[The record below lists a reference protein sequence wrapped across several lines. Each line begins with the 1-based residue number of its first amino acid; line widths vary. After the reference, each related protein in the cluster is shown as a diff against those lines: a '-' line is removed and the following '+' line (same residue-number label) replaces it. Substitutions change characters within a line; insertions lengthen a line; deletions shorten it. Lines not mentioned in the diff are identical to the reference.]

1 MTTAPN
7 TVRLRSVRWAMF
19 SKEHGFTL
27 IECVITLML
36 LGVLAAV
43 SLSVVSAFK
52 LRAEQSTLVQT
63 DIYTASSCMER
74 IKAIAKSDELLD
86 YKGKTDLACANATIK
101 FTALQLTPKDIHE
114 NDTNLTVRVEP
125 ADDPDA
131 TDAPYYLVTVTAGSA
146 QFSHVVSGRKNP

>member
-1 MTTAPN
+1 
-7 TVRLRSVRWAMF
+7 MF
-19 SKEHGFTL
+19 SKERGFTL

-43 SLSVVSAFK
+43 SLSVVSSFK

-63 DIYTASSCMER
+63 DIYAASSCMER
-74 IKAIAKSDELLD
+74 IKAIAKSNELPD
-86 YKGKTDLACANATIK
+86 YKGKTDFVCANATIK
-101 FTALQLTPKDIHE
+101 FTALQLPKDIHE

>member
-1 MTTAPN
+1 
-7 TVRLRSVRWAMF
+7 MF
-19 SKEHGFTL
+19 SKERGFTL

-63 DIYTASSCMER
+63 DIYAASSCMER

-101 FTALQLTPKDIHE
+101 FTALQLTPNE

>member
-1 MTTAPN
+1 
-7 TVRLRSVRWAMF
+7 MF
-19 SKEHGFTL
+19 SKERGFTL

-52 LRAEQSTLVQT
+52 LKAEQSTLVQT
-63 DIYTASSCMER
+63 DIYAASSCMER
-74 IKAIAKSDELLD
+74 IKALAKSDELLD
-86 YKGKTDLACANATIK
+86 YKSTSNLTCNNATIQ
-101 FTALQLTPKDIHE
+101 FTALKLTPNDINE

-125 ADDPDA
+125 ADDPNA
-131 TDAPYYLVTVTAGSA
+131 NNAPYYLVTVTAGSA